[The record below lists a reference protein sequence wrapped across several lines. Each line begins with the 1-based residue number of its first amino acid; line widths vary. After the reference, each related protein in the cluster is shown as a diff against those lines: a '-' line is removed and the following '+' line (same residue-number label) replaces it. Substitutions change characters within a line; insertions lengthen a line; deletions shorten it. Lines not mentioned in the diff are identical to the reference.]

1 MEDTTHKYVLN
12 RIRGSMTHFSEK
24 EKQIATYILRNP
36 QLIIHTTINQVA
48 DDLGIAEAT
57 VFRFCRRL
65 GFKGYQAL
73 KIALAAEVVAP
84 IEDIHEEISE
94 DDSAIEITEKVF
106 QSNIQAIERSKE
118 IQNGEIIDQVVEQL
132 VKANGVYFYGNGG
145 SGIVAQD
152 AQHKFLRLGVNAHAY
167 CDTHLQLMATS
178 QLTENNIAFFISHTG
193 ANIDILDVV
202 ELARERG
209 VFTVA
214 ITNFAKSP
222 LSEAVD
228 LSLYTVSEET
238 EYRTEALAS
247 RIAELSIIDALYVNY
262 HIKTSADSTAAV
274 NRMRQAISKKR
285 L

>member
-1 MEDTTHKYVLN
+1 MNDTSNKHVLN
-12 RIRGSMTHFSEK
+12 RIRGSMSQFSEK
-24 EKQIATYILRNP
+24 EKKIATYILRNP

-48 DDLGIAEAT
+48 DDLDIAEAT

-65 GFKGYQAL
+65 DFKGYQAM
-73 KIALAAEVVAP
+73 KIALASEVVAP

-94 DDSAIEITEKVF
+94 NDSTIEITEKVF
-106 QSNIQAIERSKE
+106 QSNIKAIERTRE
-118 IQNGEIIDQVVEQL
+118 IQNEESIDEATNQL
-132 VKANGVYFYGNGG
+132 IKANGVYFYGTGG
-145 SGIVAQD
+145 SGVVAQD
-152 AQHKFLRLGVNAHAY
+152 AQHKFMRLGVNAHVY
-167 CDTHLQLMATS
+167 TDTHLQLMSAS
-178 QLTENNIAFFISHTG
+178 QLTENNVAIFISHTG

-202 ELARERG
+202 EVAKENG

-238 EYRTEALAS
+238 EYRTEALSS
-247 RIAELSIIDALYVNY
+247 RIAELSIVDALYVNY
-262 HIKTSADSTAAV
+262 HIKNLEHSKEAV
-274 NRMRQAISKKR
+274 KKMRKAISKKR